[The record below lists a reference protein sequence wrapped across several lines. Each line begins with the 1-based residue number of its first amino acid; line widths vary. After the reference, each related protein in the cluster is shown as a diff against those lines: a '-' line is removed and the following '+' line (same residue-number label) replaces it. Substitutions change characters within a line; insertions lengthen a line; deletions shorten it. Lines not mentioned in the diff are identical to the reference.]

1 MKFIF
6 PLIIFIIITMHYNYQ
21 AQKPINKIKL
31 SRNRDT
37 HFNNRWH
44 LGI

>member
-6 PLIIFIIITMHYNYQ
+6 PSDYFHYKYH
-21 AQKPINKIKL
+21 AQKPINKIKVCQQTT
-31 SRNRDT
+31 RNRDT